1 MIELGNRTRASP
13 PQRVVPANRRRLRQE
28 GVSEAQARDIP
39 RGRVLKDEALSEI
52 ADAVGQ
58 VRGMDSDAVL
68 LGTLL
73 GVLEKARAALA
84 TTDEETT

>member
-1 MIELGNRTRASP
+1 MIDWQARAETAEERS
-13 PQRVVPANRRRLRQE
+13 RRLT
-28 GVSEAQARDIP
+28 
-39 RGRVLKDEALSEI
+39 EALSEI